1 MASFALTPRIAGLVM
16 AEVACAFVLLI
27 GCGLM
32 VRSFLALQ
40 RIDPG
45 FDAKGV
51 FTFFLPR
58 PAGQT
63 ADEQLARTRALRDQ
77 IAAIPGVT
85 DATAASALPLDGT
98 SFTGPYGPEA
108 AAADTALMRQAEHR
122 FIVPG
127 YFAAMRTPLLEGR
140 EFTDSDNRPGA
151 DVVIVDS
158 VLAQRL
164 FPGRPA
170 VGQRILVPRIMG
182 QAQPRPFEVIGVAR
196 EQRSAALAHAGRE
209 TVFIANG
216 RGGAHMVRRWA
227 VRTSGEVAAIVASVR
242 ATVTAADPTMALG
255 DELSLADYVAAAEAP
270 TEFTLSLMLAFAV
283 IAIVLAVVG
292 LYGVLATLVA
302 ERTAEIG
309 VRMALGS
316 DRAGV
321 FRLVLTQGLRMSG
334 VGLAIGL
341 GLSLLLTRAM
351 SAMLV
356 GVTATDLGTYLAVG
370 AGFVCVVLAACAIPA
385 WRAATLNPID
395 ALRQDA

>member
-1 MASFALTPRIAGLVM
+1 
-16 AEVACAFVLLI
+16 
-27 GCGLM
+27 
-32 VRSFLALQ
+32 
-40 RIDPG
+40 
-45 FDAKGV
+45 
-51 FTFFLPR
+51 
-58 PAGQT
+58 
-63 ADEQLARTRALRDQ
+63 
-77 IAAIPGVT
+77 
-85 DATAASALPLDGT
+85 
-98 SFTGPYGPEA
+98 
-108 AAADTALMRQAEHR
+108 
-122 FIVPG
+122 
-127 YFAAMRTPLLEGR
+127 
-140 EFTDSDNRPGA
+140 
-151 DVVIVDS
+151 
-158 VLAQRL
+158 
-164 FPGRPA
+164 
-170 VGQRILVPRIMG
+170 MG